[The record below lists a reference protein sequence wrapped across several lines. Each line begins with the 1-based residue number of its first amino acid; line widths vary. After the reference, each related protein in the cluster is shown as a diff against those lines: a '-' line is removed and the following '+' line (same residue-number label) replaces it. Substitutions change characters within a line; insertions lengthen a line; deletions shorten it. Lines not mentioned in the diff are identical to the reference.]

1 MKRTKRIRFNK
12 KPLLTSLAVLSIA
25 ATGLPLLQATNV
37 QAADYTAE
45 EIQEMTSEEQGG
57 YWYEHDFDNTH
68 PWDGTELSPEEVQ
81 YSIEHPG
88 NISPEYMHNGS
99 FHLPESEKKKYEKT
113 ILMQGIV
120 TVSNKNSSY
129 CKLFSFSEDGSSKV
143 ITNRA
148 LANSTKWITDRYRI
162 HNGHYYYRVATNE
175 WVQDT
180 VVINIGPR

>member
-1 MKRTKRIRFNK
+1 
-12 KPLLTSLAVLSIA
+12 
-25 ATGLPLLQATNV
+25 
-37 QAADYTAE
+37 
-45 EIQEMTSEEQGG
+45 
-57 YWYEHDFDNTH
+57 
-68 PWDGTELSPEEVQ
+68 
-81 YSIEHPG
+81 
-88 NISPEYMHNGS
+88 MHNGS

-162 HNGHYYYRVATNE
+162 HDGHYYYRVATNE